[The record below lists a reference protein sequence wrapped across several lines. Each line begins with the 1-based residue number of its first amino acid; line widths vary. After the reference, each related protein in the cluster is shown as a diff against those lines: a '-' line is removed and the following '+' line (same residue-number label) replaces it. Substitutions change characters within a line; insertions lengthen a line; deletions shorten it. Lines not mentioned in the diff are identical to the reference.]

1 MIIQIIF
8 FQLAGVVPPDKFI
21 KLLKKSSNFIL
32 KMIDI
37 AIYNIQKVGC
47 AESRVSLELEDVKD

>member
-1 MIIQIIF
+1 M
-8 FQLAGVVPPDKFI
+8 PPDKFI